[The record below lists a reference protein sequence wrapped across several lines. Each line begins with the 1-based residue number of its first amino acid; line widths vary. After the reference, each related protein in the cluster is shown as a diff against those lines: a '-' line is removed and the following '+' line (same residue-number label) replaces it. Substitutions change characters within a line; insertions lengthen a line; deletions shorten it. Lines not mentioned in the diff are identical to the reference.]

1 MKIWFLKLFFFFARK
16 VSQSPAWSRQLWLSG
31 SRAGFSVQPCNLE
44 EGTWKCQQLYLQ
56 SFIELSAS
64 SLTHLPCAFLV
75 FALNAKHWTSPGL
88 RVKGPTTRQNGIK
101 ITSKWKYL
109 SFRDREQSFF
119 FWTPPVWLKQR
130 CKRVTCYHHS
140 PPTPNNHHSGK
151 VSS

>member
-1 MKIWFLKLFFFFARK
+1 MKIWFLKLFFFSRK

-31 SRAGFSVQPCNLE
+31 SGAGFSVQPCNLE
-44 EGTWKCQQLYLQ
+44 EGTWKFQQLYLQ

-75 FALNAKHWTSPGL
+75 FALNAKQWTSPRL

-119 FWTPPVWLKQR
+119 FWTPLCDSSRDV
-130 CKRVTCYHHS
+130 RVTCYHHS
-140 PPTPNNHHSGK
+140 PPTPSNHHSGE